1 MIVQE
6 IETGL
11 ACVTKYDGI
20 YHRVFIKEIDLSK
33 CVIVYVDY
41 GTTVEI
47 NRDEQQFKYLL
58 NHFAELPQMALACR
72 LDDIY
77 FLPNDQ
83 QWLQNTYNEVHSLCQ
98 HGPFFIEPTGYLNE
112 LLTIRILDADGRSL
126 NDIVVEWQLA
136 VRNEIFVDR
145 MTLILS

>member
-11 ACVTKYDGI
+11 ACVTKYDGA
-20 YHRVFIKEIDLSK
+20 YHRVLIKENEPSK

-47 NRDEQQFKYLL
+47 NRDEQQFKHLL
-58 NHFAELPQMALACR
+58 NHFSQLPQMALACR

-83 QWLQNTYNEVHSLCQ
+83 QWLPNTYNEVYILCQ
-98 HGPFFIEPTGYLNE
+98 HGPFFIERTGYFNE
-112 LLTIRILDADGRSL
+112 LLTIRILDADERCL
-126 NDIVVEWQLA
+126 NDIVVDLQLA
-136 VRNEIFVDR
+136 VRSEICFD
-145 MTLILS
+145 